1 MADNFIEGTSGKD
14 ILTGTSSNDCITGKE
29 DNDILFGRKED
40 DLLEGG
46 SGSDLLSGGKGN
58 DTLFGDKGNDL
69 LFGGKGDD
77 ELNGG
82 EDHDTLF
89 GGKGNDFLTGGN
101 GNDVLVGGNG
111 NDTLFG
117 ASFDN
122 STPVIAIF
130 PPPPQ
135 PTPFQKDI
143 LIGGKGSDRFT
154 LSTIGPADQS
164 IQPYLGEGYAIIKDF
179 NRTEGDRIELL
190 GSREDYMFRP
200 TNKGTKILL
209 DEDLIAI
216 VRGDDPD
223 PENDI
228 DYISQFVIG
237 PPVLIGEE
245 SPVLIDDLAMVQ

>member
-29 DNDILFGRKED
+29 DNDILFGRKGD

-46 SGSDLLSGGKGN
+46 SGSDLLLGGKGN
-58 DTLFGDKGNDL
+58 
-69 LFGGKGDD
+69 D

-82 EDHDTLF
+82 EDNDTLF

-135 PTPFQKDI
+135 PTSFQKDI
-143 LIGGKGSDRFT
+143 LIGGKGADRFT
-154 LSTIGPADQS
+154 LSTFGPADQS

-245 SPVLIDDLAMVQ
+245 PPVFID